1 MQVLYFMPAFR
12 EAMLAHVPSADKEFS
27 LTGELALLF
36 RMLHSAQSEACQVLL
51 STVAA
56 RICLFNAL

>member
-12 EAMLAHVPSADKEFS
+12 QAMLDHVPSADREFS

-36 RMLHSAQSEACQVLL
+36 RILHSAQSEACQVGGLH
-51 STVAA
+51 SCNFPEHG
-56 RICLFNAL
+56 I